1 MAMTDGSASSWSDG
15 KRYLWLLGAL
25 TITLPI
31 LAAQLALATGLH
43 VFWWF
48 GPLFAF
54 GVIPVLDTLIGDDR
68 DNPPET
74 VVPQLERER
83 YYRFIVY
90 LATLVEYVAFF
101 TCVWIV
107 GTHALTWYDYVGFAL
122 SLGAATGISINTAHE
137 LGHKTHRFERW
148 LAKITLAPVAYG
160 HFFVEHNRGHHVRVA
175 TAEDPAS
182 ARYGESFW
190 AFLPRT
196 VTGSIRSAWRLEKA
210 RLERLGHSPWSWRN
224 EVLHAWAMTVVV
236 WAIAIAMG
244 GRIVIPF
251 LVIQAV
257 YGASLLEVVNYVEH
271 YGLGRRKLPNG
282 RYERC
287 TPQHSWNSNHVVT
300 NLFLYQ
306 LQRHADH
313 HANPTRSYQALR
325 HFDDSPQLPAGYATM
340 ILFAYVPPLW
350 YRVMNPRVVAHYG
363 GNMAQSNI
371 KPSIRDRVLARY
383 PAAT

>member
-1 MAMTDGSASSWSDG
+1 MAMTDTSASGWSDG
-15 KRYLWLLGAL
+15 KRYLWLLGAV

-31 LAAQLALATGLH
+31 LSAQLALSTGLH

-68 DNPPET
+68 DNPPEAA
-74 VVPQLERER
+74 VPHLERER
-83 YYRFIVY
+83 YYRYIVY
-90 LATLVEYVAFF
+90 LATLVEYIAFF

-107 GTHALTWYDYVGFAL
+107 GTHALAWYDYVGFAL

-137 LGHKTHRFERW
+137 LGHKTNRFERW
-148 LAKITLAPVAYG
+148 LAKVTLAPVAYG

-175 TAEDPAS
+175 TADDPAS

-196 VTGSIRSAWRLEKA
+196 VTGSIRSAWRLETA
-210 RLERLGHSPWSWRN
+210 RLERLGHSPWTWRN
-224 EVLHAWAMTVVV
+224 EVLHAWAMTVLV
-236 WAIAIAMG
+236 WGIAIAMAG
-244 GRIVIPF
+244 KVVIPF

-271 YGLGRRKLPNG
+271 YGLGRRKLPSG

-350 YRVMNPRVVAHYG
+350 FRVMNPRVVAHYG

-371 KPSIRDRVLARY
+371 KPSIRARVLAQY
-383 PAAT
+383 STAA

>member
-1 MAMTDGSASSWSDG
+1 MAMTDGSASGWSDG

-31 LAAQLALATGLH
+31 LAAQLALSTGLH

-68 DNPPET
+68 DNPPEA
-74 VVPQLERER
+74 VVPHLERER
-83 YYRFIVY
+83 YYRYIVY
-90 LATLVEYVAFF
+90 LATFVEYVAFF
-101 TCVWIV
+101 ACVWIV

-137 LGHKTHRFERW
+137 LGHKTDRFERW

-160 HFFVEHNRGHHVRVA
+160 HFYVEHNRGHHVRVA

-210 RLERLGHSPWSWRN
+210 RLERLGHSPWTWRN

-236 WAIAIAMG
+236 WGIAIAMAG
-244 GRIVIPF
+244 KVVIPF

-271 YGLGRRKLPNG
+271 YGLGRRKLPSG

-350 YRVMNPRVVAHYG
+350 YRVMNPRVVAHYRG
-363 GNMAQSNI
+363 DMAHSNI
-371 KPSIRDRVLARY
+371 KPSIRARVLAQY
-383 PAAT
+383 PAAA